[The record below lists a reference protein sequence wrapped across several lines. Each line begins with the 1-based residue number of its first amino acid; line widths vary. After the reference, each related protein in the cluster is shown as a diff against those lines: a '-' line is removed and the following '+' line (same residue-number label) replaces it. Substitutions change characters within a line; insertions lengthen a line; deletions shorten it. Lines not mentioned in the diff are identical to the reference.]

1 MEETFKVLSPSSE
14 SAQDLALKVTVAHPQ
29 IPTMLTPIK
38 PKASGLSETRTRAT
52 KDSAAEAIITIKTL
66 ATTKAMGS
74 TRTKDIIKFQITKA
88 KIMAGINNH
97 MVRVRNHGRTTAT
110 NSKQIPMDRIRIA
123 DTSSSHRA
131 TDKDGTTTTNS
142 RSRAMASRAGT
153 TTTTKSRSRTMA
165 KAGTPA
171 ISSNNH
177 HSRMAKAGTQA
188 ISSKNHSNRM
198 AKAGT
203 QAISSKNRNS
213 RAMDKVGT
221 PAISS
226 NNLNSRMAS
235 SRIGTSKGT
244 TNSSLPTAIRT
255 KVIADRSSRRRMK
268 CLTLAASVKLT
279 SLRSMILPGAK
290 ARLQL
295 QKVMLAAGTMSA
307 RSTMSTSLTIPG
319 ANKAIIISL

>member
-1 MEETFKVLSPSSE
+1 
-14 SAQDLALKVTVAHPQ
+14 
-29 IPTMLTPIK
+29 
-38 PKASGLSETRTRAT
+38 
-52 KDSAAEAIITIKTL
+52 
-66 ATTKAMGS
+66 
-74 TRTKDIIKFQITKA
+74 
-88 KIMAGINNH
+88 
-97 MVRVRNHGRTTAT
+97 
-110 NSKQIPMDRIRIA
+110 MDRIRIT

-153 TTTTKSRSRTMA
+153 TNTNSRSRTMA

-171 ISSNNH
+171 ISSNN
-177 HSRMAKAGTQA
+177 
-188 ISSKNHSNRM
+188 
-198 AKAGT
+198 
-203 QAISSKNRNS
+203 
-213 RAMDKVGT
+213 
-221 PAISS
+221 
-226 NNLNSRMAS
+226 LNSRMAS
-235 SRIGTSKGT
+235 SIIGTSKGT
-244 TNSSLPTAIRT
+244 TNSSLQIAIRT

>member
-1 MEETFKVLSPSSE
+1 
-14 SAQDLALKVTVAHPQ
+14 
-29 IPTMLTPIK
+29 
-38 PKASGLSETRTRAT
+38 
-52 KDSAAEAIITIKTL
+52 
-66 ATTKAMGS
+66 
-74 TRTKDIIKFQITKA
+74 
-88 KIMAGINNH
+88 

-110 NSKQIPMDRIRIA
+110 NSKQIPMDRIRIT

-153 TTTTKSRSRTMA
+153 TTNTNSRSRTMA

-188 ISSKNHSNRM
+188 ISSKNHSSRM

-203 QAISSKNRNS
+203 QAISSKNHHS
-213 RAMDKVGT
+213 RMDKVGT

-244 TNSSLPTAIRT
+244 TNSSLQTAIRT

>member
-188 ISSKNHSNRM
+188 ISSKN
-198 AKAGT
+198 
-203 QAISSKNRNS
+203 RNS